1 MCGIWGI
8 VNTRPRKFDYS
19 TFCTLGIANDSRG
32 GDSCGYFIDGHYEYG
47 VGKDNK
53 YFQCFFPDNNFLS
66 ELKESTIAFGHC
78 RKASIGKI
86 DKTTAQ
92 PVVLTNDNGEIDYV
106 LMHNGT
112 INNYEE
118 LAKKYIP
125 EIDIKDMTDSQVM
138 ARIFYYKG
146 YDVLSEY
153 IGGAVF
159 AIIDY
164 RENKIPKVL
173 LFKGASVK
181 TKYETKETEERP
193 LYFCIDKENKEL
205 VFSSIA
211 SYLMAL
217 RPEQITF
224 DLTPNH
230 LFKFVN
236 GELLPIKK
244 ISRKSAYQNERIY
257 NKSYNAWFYNDCF
270 DIDDF
275 SYDNFISLNQ
285 VNNTYSGK
293 GKLLSGK
300 YIISDFGKMLD
311 KPCKTSTCKV
321 IYFWNG
327 VALRN
332 QSCFQFLCSLKKEIG
347 MPANKF
353 NSHFNLLIRYLS
365 IDRIFSDNNIWY
377 EATSPISKAIF
388 TGSLK
393 MLTST
398 SSVEIANGVR
408 RYVIY
413 GRTSKQAFET
423 LTDELNESFKD
434 IKEKCKSLMK

>member
-8 VNTRPRKFDYS
+8 VNTRPRKFDYT
-19 TFCTLGIANDSRG
+19 TFCTLGIANDTRG

-53 YFQCFFPDNNFLS
+53 YFQYFFPDNNFLS
-66 ELKESTIAFGHC
+66 ELKKSTIAFGHC

-92 PVVLTNDNGEIDYV
+92 PVVLTNDNGKIDYV

-112 INNYEE
+112 INNYKE
-118 LAKKYIP
+118 LAEKYIP

-164 RENKIPKVL
+164 RENKTPKIL

-193 LYFCIDKENKEL
+193 LYFCINKESKEL

-224 DLTPNH
+224 DLPPNN

-236 GELLPIKK
+236 GELLSIKE
-244 ISRKSAYQNERIY
+244 ISRKSAYQNKKIY
-257 NKSYNAWFYNDCF
+257 NKAYNAWFYNNYF
-270 DIDDF
+270 DYDDF
-275 SYDNFISLNQ
+275 SYDDFISLNQ
-285 VNNTYSGK
+285 LNNTYSGK
-293 GKLLSGK
+293 GKLLFGK
-300 YIISDFGKMLD
+300 YIISNFGKILD
-311 KPCKTSTCKV
+311 KPCKTSICKL

-327 VALRN
+327 IALRN
-332 QSCFQFLCSLKKEIG
+332 ESCFKFLCSLRKETR
-347 MPANKF
+347 MSADKF

-365 IDRIFSDNNIWY
+365 IDRIYSDNDIWY
-377 EATSPISKAIF
+377 KAISPTDKIIF

-398 SSVEIANGVR
+398 SSIEIANGVKR
-408 RYVIY
+408 RIVY
-413 GRTSKQAFET
+413 GRTGEQAFET
-423 LTDELNESFKD
+423 LIDDLDESFKD